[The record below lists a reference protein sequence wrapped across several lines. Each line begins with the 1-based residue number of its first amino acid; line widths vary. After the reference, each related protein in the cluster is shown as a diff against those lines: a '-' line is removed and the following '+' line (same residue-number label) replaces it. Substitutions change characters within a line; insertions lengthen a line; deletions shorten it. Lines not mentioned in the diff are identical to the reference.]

1 MALKKKRLEEE
12 RKEKRLEEEREEK
25 NLAEEREKKILRIQN
40 LELNIPKRILQFLLS
55 FPNQQEDVLGQIQ
68 EGIIP
73 IGFSDD
79 HLWPPM
85 KNITN
90 KLAEMLNQKGQDL
103 QNIDKTIDD
112 AKIELEELEIKKN
125 QLQTIIRESTTKK
138 EEINQ
143 QKQTLVD
150 FIGLVDNKDDF
161 FETMIQQEANI
172 VQTAENDF
180 KNKEGDPNLQVI
192 FNCYGISS
200 QTIKSF
206 KNVSFNQFLNDDTL
220 TLCEEKNIQNA
231 EDKLDIGYVHYML
244 FNHKLPNQEHIQECN
259 VCICESPQEL
269 LNLLR
274 EFDER
279 DFGQL
284 DLNFL
289 DTYCMNGPRI
299 ISTVFS
305 QEESIQRIFPT
316 LSNNKIEQLIS
327 ANDLLQMLHV
337 CDEI

>member
-1 MALKKKRLEEE
+1 M
-12 RKEKRLEEEREEK
+12 
-25 NLAEEREKKILRIQN
+25 
-40 LELNIPKRILQFLLS
+40 QFLLS
-55 FPNQQEDVLGQIQ
+55 FPNQPEDVLKQIH

-79 HLWPPM
+79 HLWPAM

-90 KLAEMLNQKGQDL
+90 KLAEMLNQKDQDL
-103 QNIDKTIDD
+103 QNIDKTIDN
-112 AKIELEELEIKKN
+112 AKIELEELEIKKI
-125 QLQTIIRESTTKK
+125 QLQTIIRDGTTKK

-150 FIGLVDNKDDF
+150 FIGLVDKKDDF
-161 FETMIQQEANI
+161 FETMIQEEANI

-180 KNKEGDPNLQVI
+180 KNKEDDPNLQVI

-220 TLCEEKNIQNA
+220 TLCEEKNIQNV
-231 EDKLDIGYVHYML
+231 EDKLDIGYVHYRL
-244 FNHKLPNQEHIQECN
+244 FNDHKLPNQEHIQECN

-269 LNLLR
+269 LNLLQ
-274 EFDER
+274 EYDEH

-299 ISTVFS
+299 ISTVFG

-316 LSNNKIEQLIS
+316 LTNNQKIEQLIS
-327 ANDLLQMLHV
+327 ANDLLQTLHV
-337 CDEI
+337 CDEIS

>member
-1 MALKKKRLEEE
+1 M
-12 RKEKRLEEEREEK
+12 
-25 NLAEEREKKILRIQN
+25 ILRIQN
-40 LELNIPKRILQFLLS
+40 LKLNIPKRILQYLLS
-55 FPNQQEDVLGQIQ
+55 FPNQQEDVLEQIQ

-79 HLWPPM
+79 HLWPAM

-90 KLAEMLNQKGQDL
+90 KLAEMLNQKDQDL
-103 QNIDKTIDD
+103 QNIDKSIDN
-112 AKIELEELEIKKN
+112 AKIELEQLEIRKI
-125 QLQTIIRESTTKK
+125 QLQTIIREGPTKK

-172 VQTAENDF
+172 VQTAEEDF
-180 KNKEGDPNLQVI
+180 NNKEDPNLQVI

-206 KNVSFNQFLNDDTL
+206 KNVSYYQFLNDDAL
-220 TLCEEKNIQNA
+220 SLCEEKNIQNS
-231 EDKLDIGYVHYML
+231 EDMLDVCYVHYRL
-244 FNHKLPNQEHIQECN
+244 FNDHKLPNQEHIQECEA
-259 VCICESPQEL
+259 CICESPQEL
-269 LNLLR
+269 LNLLQ
-274 EFDER
+274 EYSDEH

-289 DTYCMNGPRI
+289 NTYRMNGPRI
-299 ISTVFS
+299 ISTVFG

-316 LSNNKIEQLIS
+316 LSNKQREQLHC
-327 ANDLLQMLHV
+327 ANDLLQELHKAC
-337 CDEI
+337 CDISG